1 MAPGFQTTPRPLRI
15 VIPGGSG
22 LIGNLLAAHFQRA
35 GHHVA
40 VLTRSPYAAT
50 WQTVHWDGETAGD
63 WVQHLEGA
71 DVCINLAGR
80 SVNCRYHA
88 RNREGI
94 YNSRIHSTRLLGRVI
109 ASLAHP
115 PALWLNASTATIYRH
130 SLDREMD
137 ESGELGATENTP
149 GTPRIPSTWRFSHR
163 VAREWEQVF
172 FAAETPRT
180 RKVALRAA
188 ILFAATPGSPFD
200 ILSRLVRLGLG
211 GTQGSGHQFVS
222 WMHETDFLRAVDF
235 IVTHHKLDGPVNLA
249 SPYPLPNREF
259 MSALRE
265 AWRVPNGLPAPALL
279 LELAALILRTES
291 ELVLKSRCVIPGK
304 LLDAGF
310 AFEFPYWPEAAAD
323 LVRLWRQRQR
333 S

>member
-1 MAPGFQTTPRPLRI
+1 M
-15 VIPGGSG
+15 
-22 LIGNLLAAHFQRA
+22 
-35 GHHVA
+35 
-40 VLTRSPYAAT
+40 
-50 WQTVHWDGETAGD
+50 
-63 WVQHLEGA
+63 QHLEGA